1 MNSFLSPIRS
11 QTLDGGLVLLTRD
24 SVEMEVD
31 QQRVNFLRDSL
42 APIMLQARALMDS
55 TGLTSSVDTNQL
67 QSFLVNQLAFTEAEV
82 YTKQFR
88 RRAFRNVLDIKA
100 DGGMWA
106 NEIRYETQGRKGK
119 AKRHN
124 PNSGDIPTADTEY
137 GERSV
142 PVENGAIGYRYNIQE
157 LAASIQLGRSLATD
171 KADAAREA
179 FEDHMNEVSM
189 DGESPFPSFFAF
201 SGVTVSTIT
210 GTGWDGMTGAAIFAQ
225 LNAEIIAYVVA
236 NGENTFPN
244 RMALDITRLGKLS
257 RPMSDTNPN
266 GDTILTYFLKNNFSK
281 INGVDLEM
289 VSVPEAAGK
298 GGSGKDRAVLY
309 NKNPRSARFQI
320 PVPLMFLA
328 PQLKGLQ
335 VIVPGFYRYGGVE
348 FTRVKEVR
356 YIDFPAYAAT

>member
-1 MNSFLSPIRS
+1 MNTFLSPIRS

-24 SVEMEVD
+24 STEHEVD
-31 QQRVNFLRDSL
+31 QERINMLRDSL
-42 APIMLQARALMDS
+42 TPVLHQMRALMDS

-67 QSFLVNQLAFTEAEV
+67 LSFAVNQLAFTEAEV

-88 RRAFRNVLDIKA
+88 RRAYRDVLDIKA

-119 AKRHN
+119 AKRFN

-137 GERSV
+137 GDRSV

-189 DGESPFPSFFAF
+189 LGESPFPSFFSF

-210 GTGWDGMTGAAIFAQ
+210 GNGWDNAMSGSAIFQQ
-225 LNAEIIAYVVA
+225 LDAEIIAYVVS

-244 RMALDITRLGKLS
+244 RLAMDITRLGKLS
-257 RPMSDTNPN
+257 RPMSDSNPH
-266 GDTILTYFLKNNFSK
+266 GDTILQYFLKNNFSK
-281 INGVDLEM
+281 VNGVDLQI
-289 VSVPEAAGK
+289 VSVPEAAGR
-298 GGSGKDRAVLY
+298 GAGGKDRAVLY

-356 YIDFPAYAAT
+356 YIDFPAYSA